1 MKTKE
6 YKNNK
11 RQNFDKS
18 QTNKEIIKLY
28 NNNNEKEYKI
38 EFTLLKELKK
48 LKINLVVLDKNNLKS
63 FYSKGISFKELIQ
76 LNKFFSIFQD
86 YSQAFEYLI
95 KNYKRIDKSNIISSQ
110 NKQINI
116 LLLFSVEENNN
127 IHEESIELTLKKK
140 NNNKS
145 KYLSSNL
152 SNIINNLKMSLEN
165 FNSSIKEIKITIDKD
180 KIEKD
185 NKINTLEKNINIK
198 INKNS
203 NEESNYLINE
213 KLINKINNLEEKI
226 KLLENVSDKGQ
237 NKNETKI
244 NLNNIEKII
253 EDKINKAFDNKIIMI
268 DDKLQIINNKVINL
282 ERGQN
287 KLYEKNRNEESFIKD
302 GSFNFGDS
310 IIYDKYDKKIQNI
323 NNNINSK
330 IKKLANKLNINLKD
344 LDLENPDN
352 NNNNIIEEKT
362 NDLTNNDNK
371 DLNIKMLNELSNKIR
386 VMNLEL
392 ESKIKNIE
400 VKYNEAINNKNK
412 EVMKEIYAL
421 TNKIN
426 ERGKEDYKD
435 LNNKIG
441 GLKNELIKIIDT
453 KNNTL
458 DNKIK
463 IIDSRSNKLLKDNQI
478 SLEKLNY
485 IEIKLKNIDNKT
497 KQIDSKIENSN
508 NNININNSYV
518 NSNSRNAV
526 NSLEGIDINNQRNTS
541 FSLTSNL
548 KTTIQ
553 EIDSNIIT
561 KEEKTENFFLF
572 SKMKEENPYNR
583 VIKYSLVYRATRDG
597 DSSKIFH
604 SKCDFIG
611 PNLTLIKTKKD
622 FIFGGF
628 TYKGWKHLFKDI
640 KKDEPEYGTEIKD
653 EKAFV
658 FSINE
663 KKIYK
668 NGKPDEPAIYCN
680 NNFGPVFKNNC
691 FKIYD
696 EFLKNGGICGK
707 IEESNFMT
715 QEKEYEI
722 NGGEEKFDIKEME
735 VFQISFK

>member
-180 KIEKD
+180 KIEKE
-185 NKINTLEKNINIK
+185 NKINTFEKNINIK

-203 NEESNYLINE
+203 NEESNYLIND

-344 LDLENPDN
+344 LDLENPD

-526 NSLEGIDINNQRNTS
+526 NSLEGIDVNNQRNTS

-707 IEESNFMT
+707 IEESNFVT

-722 NGGEEKFDIKEME
+722 NGGEEKFDIKEIE

>member
-11 RQNFDKS
+11 RQNFDKP

-38 EFTLLKELKK
+38 EFTLLKEIKK

-203 NEESNYLINE
+203 NEESNYLIND

-344 LDLENPDN
+344 LDLENPD

>member
-526 NSLEGIDINNQRNTS
+526 NSLEGIDVNNQRNTS

>member
-11 RQNFDKS
+11 RQNFDKP

-38 EFTLLKELKK
+38 EFTLLKEIKK

-198 INKNS
+198 IKNS
-203 NEESNYLINE
+203 NEESNYLIND

-344 LDLENPDN
+344 LDLENPD

-526 NSLEGIDINNQRNTS
+526 NSLEGIDVNNQRNTS

-707 IEESNFMT
+707 IEESNFVT